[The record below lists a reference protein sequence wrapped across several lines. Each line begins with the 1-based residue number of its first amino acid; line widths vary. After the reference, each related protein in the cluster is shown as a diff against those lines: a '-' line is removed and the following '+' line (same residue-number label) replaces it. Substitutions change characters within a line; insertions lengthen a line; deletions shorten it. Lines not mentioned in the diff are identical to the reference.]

1 MSNSEQVQEIIQV
14 LDELKDDPTVP
25 RNVKTKLES
34 SATILRNENEE
45 ISIRVDK
52 VLQDLD
58 DISNDTNTQSY
69 ARSQIWNIVSMLES
83 LKN

>member
-1 MSNSEQVQEIIQV
+1 MSKEQQVKEIIV
-14 LDELKDDPTVP
+14 CLEELKEDSTVP
-25 RNVKTKLES
+25 RNVKVKLEN
-34 SATILRNENEE
+34 SATILKNETEE

-58 DISNDTNTQSY
+58 EISNDTNTQSY

-83 LKN
+83 MKS